1 MLQTTIIGFLGA
13 DAESKVYNGKEF
25 ITFRVSHSDRW
36 KSEDG
41 VTHEQTTW
49 VDCVINGKSSV
60 FPYLKK
66 GTQVLCQGSTSLRV
80 YSSPKD
86 KCMKAGLSI
95 NVRICE
101 LVGGKPDSV
110 PAVLYR
116 ADGGEQ
122 VDVRKLYHASSLV
135 RDEKEQEFVALI
147 SASAKQFV
155 ADRQG
160 WVYPYE
166 EPKQ

>member
-1 MLQTTIIGFLGA
+1 MLQTIIIGFIGA
-13 DAESKVYNGKEF
+13 DAETKIHNGKEF
-25 ITFRVSHSDRW
+25 TTFRVSHSDKW

-41 VTHEQTTW
+41 ITHEQTTW
-49 VDCVINGKSSV
+49 VDCVMNGKPSV

-66 GTQVLCQGSTSLRV
+66 GTQVLCQGSTSLRI

-101 LVGGKPDSV
+101 LIGGKPDIV
-110 PAVLYR
+110 PSVLYR

-122 VDVRKLYHASSLV
+122 VDVRKLYHAPSLV
-135 RDEKEQEFVALI
+135 RGKKECEYIALL
-147 SASAKQFV
+147 SAGAKQFV
-155 ADRQG
+155 ADREG

-166 EPKQ
+166 EQQS